1 MTPAAENPLSVL
13 VVCTANICR
22 SPMGAALLRRRAI
35 EASFP
40 IEVSSAGFLFDGDPA
55 SSDAVAVMAEVGI
68 DISTHRSRIVD
79 PEMVRAAGL
88 VITMERSHARSLA
101 LDVPD
106 STHKVHTVGAA
117 VRGLAASSAGTISQR
132 IAGLGQNRNAADLLG
147 QGDDEVADPHGQAR
161 ELHRRTAADL
171 DRLMSELLE
180 AISRS

>member
-1 MTPAAENPLSVL
+1 MTPTAENPLAVL

-22 SPMGAALLRRRAI
+22 SPMGAAFLRYRAI

-40 IEVSSAGFLFDGDPA
+40 IEVSSAGFLFDGEPA
-55 SSDAVAVMAEVGI
+55 SSDAIAVMAEVGI
-68 DISTHRSRIVD
+68 DMSAHRSRIVD
-79 PEMVRAAGL
+79 PEMVRASDL

-101 LDVPD
+101 IDVPD

-117 VRGLAASSAGTISQR
+117 VRGLASTGAGTIGER
-132 IAGLGQNRNAADLLG
+132 IAGLGRDRNPADLLG